1 MFTRKHIA
9 FLFGVRD
16 RVVDNPLL
24 LVLLKFL
31 AVISILKNLLC
42 VSLVARVHDVSLSYI
57 VLLPFRTAFLN
68 FNVFLQILVKALQ
81 VYVQIFYAYKIVD
94 FR

>member
-31 AVISILKNLLC
+31 AVISILKNLLS
-42 VSLVARVHDVSLSYI
+42 VSLVARVHNVSLSYI
-57 VLLPFRTAFLN
+57 VLLPF
-68 FNVFLQILVKALQ
+68 
-81 VYVQIFYAYKIVD
+81 
-94 FR
+94 

>member
-9 FLFGVRD
+9 FLFGMRD
-16 RVVDNPLL
+16 RVVDNTLL

-31 AVISILKNLLC
+31 AVISILEYFLC

-57 VLLPFRTAFLN
+57 VLLPF
-68 FNVFLQILVKALQ
+68 
-81 VYVQIFYAYKIVD
+81 
-94 FR
+94 

>member
-16 RVVDNPLL
+16 RVVDDTLL

-31 AVISILKNLLC
+31 AVVSILEYLLS
-42 VSLVARVHDVSLSYI
+42 VSLIARVHNVSLSYI
-57 VLLPFRTAFLN
+57 ILLPF
-68 FNVFLQILVKALQ
+68 
-81 VYVQIFYAYKIVD
+81 
-94 FR
+94 

>member
-1 MFTRKHIA
+1 
-9 FLFGVRD
+9 VRD

-31 AVISILKNLLC
+31 AVISILKNLLS

-57 VLLPFRTAFLN
+57 VLLPF
-68 FNVFLQILVKALQ
+68 
-81 VYVQIFYAYKIVD
+81 
-94 FR
+94 